1 MAEVIGTEVNKE
13 MAIIDG
19 PVPCGEHAQSLKARI
34 LRTVHYEQSVVQCDR
49 GAAYSIAGLV
59 SLPRGLP
66 LR

>member
-1 MAEVIGTEVNKE
+1 MALLHEVNTRNHSKR
-13 MAIIDG
+13 AYYGLFI
-19 PVPCGEHAQSLKARI
+19 
-34 LRTVHYEQSVVQCDR
+34 YEQSVVQCDR